1 MPDKIMKFLPEHIS
15 RQITQFDMNDIE
27 EIRLKSG
34 QPPGVVCTDGS
45 SRFSARQAVRPQD
58 LEQILQGA
66 SRWSIHTVLDQL
78 CSGFITLEGGHRLG
92 VCGTAVI
99 GDAGLKSIRDISSIN
114 IRIARQIN
122 GIAQTAAERLYADR
136 VPGGVLILSPPG
148 VGKTTYLRDLIR
160 TLSHGLVGRRYRI
173 AVADERGEV
182 AAMWRGQPQME
193 LGPCVDVMSGC
204 PKGQAVEFLI
214 RSMNPQILALDEI
227 TAAED
232 VEVMERAVGCGVSLI
247 ATAHANDAKELRRR
261 PLYRRLMEEEIFD
274 YIIELGRS
282 AAERTVRVLGRS
294 ELP

>member
-92 VCGTAVI
+92 VCGTAVM